1 MQPVAT
7 AVVSVYSTFIIFKWQ
22 SNEDWIQVHNKELI
36 RFTLIQ
42 FGSACIHGLQNNIWR
57 KQRIDDYI
65 INMIPTS
72 NYIILKG
79 YMCLINMITQ
89 IYPSQEFPKRT
100 SHIPSYGVS
109 KSSDREPQKPKQ
121 RRAPEAS
128 GRIALPRR
136 FLRAAALPPARLRDW
151 ALGWPRRPLAHR
163 GAALQGSAP
172 TR

>member
-42 FGSACIHGLQNNIWR
+42 FGSTCIHGLQNNIWR

-79 YMCLINMITQ
+79 YMCLVNMITQ

-121 RRAPEAS
+121 TRPGSKRSNRTPATFPARGRSSSRPAARLGAGVTEAPS
-128 GRIALPRR
+128 RSPRR
-136 FLRAAALPPARLRDW
+136 RLAR
-151 ALGWPRRPLAHR
+151 
-163 GAALQGSAP
+163 
-172 TR
+172 